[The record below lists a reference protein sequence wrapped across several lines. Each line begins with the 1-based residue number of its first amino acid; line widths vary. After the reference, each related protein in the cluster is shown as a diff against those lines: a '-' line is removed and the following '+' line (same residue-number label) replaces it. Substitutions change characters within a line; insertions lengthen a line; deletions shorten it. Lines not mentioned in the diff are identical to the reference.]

1 MVFSSILFLF
11 YYITLSFRRK
21 NKFYE
26 FVAKKFP
33 SFVNNINE
41 IFQKNINQKQVYL
54 TIIYSTLIEFD
65 TSLLKETWLI
75 RSDVSLEN
83 YYPIQKK
90 EANYYWIEN
99 QDMSIIKKVKE
110 LDKNS
115 FIALWR

>member
-1 MVFSSILFLF
+1 MVQNALD
-11 YYITLSFRRK
+11 TLEDKERK
-21 NKFYE
+21 IVY
-26 FVAKKFP
+26 AKPK
-33 SFVNNINE
+33 
-41 IFQKNINQKQVYL
+41 
-54 TIIYSTLIEFD
+54 EFD

-75 RSDVSLEN
+75 RSDVALDN

-99 QDMSIIKKVKE
+99 QDMSIIKKVKK

>member
-1 MVFSSILFLF
+1 MEELTVNVRMTIAGERNFFLLCGDMF
-11 YYITLSFRRK
+11 LLVSERNGRQEERK
-21 NKFYE
+21 IVY
-26 FVAKKFP
+26 AKPK
-33 SFVNNINE
+33 
-41 IFQKNINQKQVYL
+41 
-54 TIIYSTLIEFD
+54 EFD

-75 RSDVSLEN
+75 RSDVALEN